1 VFGRESPAHAPPPEG
16 IYPTRAI
23 VGVMSTNEPSVPIVC
38 DECETETRVPLDDL
52 ADALERHNA
61 EKHGGE
67 SVAEVDPAI
76 KDRLADLVAED
87 LGLFDE
93 DAAERP

>member
-1 VFGRESPAHAPPPEG
+1 MVS
-16 IYPTRAI
+16 
-23 VGVMSTNEPSVPIVC
+23 VMSTEEPSVPIVC

-52 ADALERHNA
+52 AGALERHNDT
-61 EKHGGE
+61 KHDGE

-87 LGLFDE
+87 LGLFEE
-93 DAAERP
+93 DATERP